1 MVKVLL
7 KVIWHGAAL
16 VGLVAVAVA
25 VWFWT
30 QGISAKSPPGPLETS
45 AARAARQAMIPV
57 TARDRVNPGPATAET
72 LRSGL
77 EHWADHC
84 TVCHANNGS
93 GETEMGQGLY
103 PRPPDMRQP
112 LTQELTDGELFYII
126 ENGVKLTGMPA
137 WGAGTPDGEAASWHL
152 VQFIRSLPTLSE
164 SDILEMEQMNPR
176 SPAEWRELEEERRFL
191 AGEPPAAPAAPEPP
205 HKHKGA
211 SQ

>member
-16 VGLVAVAVA
+16 VGLVAVAVT

-30 QGISAKSPPGPLETS
+30 QGISAKSSPASLETS
-45 AARAARQAMIPV
+45 VARAARRAMIPAA
-57 TARDRVNPGPATAET
+57 ARDRVNPEPATAET

-84 TVCHANNGS
+84 AVCHANNGS

-112 LTQELTDGELFYII
+112 VTQELSDGELFYII

-137 WGAGTPDGEAASWHL
+137 WGAGTPEGEAASWHL

-164 SDILEMEQMNPR
+164 SDILDMEEMNPR

-191 AGEPPAAPAAPEPP
+191 AGEPPTPPAKPAPE

-211 SQ
+211 PQ